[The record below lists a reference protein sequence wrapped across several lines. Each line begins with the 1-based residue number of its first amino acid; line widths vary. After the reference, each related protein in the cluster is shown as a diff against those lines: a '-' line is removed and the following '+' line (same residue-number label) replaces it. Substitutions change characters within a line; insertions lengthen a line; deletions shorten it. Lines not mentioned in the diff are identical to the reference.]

1 MIKELQKPNKNFF
14 LFVRTRLRLT
24 AEKIYKDFIINTA
37 LMQASLDL
45 LFKGN
50 PNY

>member
-1 MIKELQKPNKNFF
+1 MIKELWKPNKKFF
-14 LFVRTRLRLT
+14 LLVRTTLRLT
-24 AEKIYKDFIINTA
+24 AEKIYKEFLINTA
-37 LMQASLDL
+37 LKQASLNL